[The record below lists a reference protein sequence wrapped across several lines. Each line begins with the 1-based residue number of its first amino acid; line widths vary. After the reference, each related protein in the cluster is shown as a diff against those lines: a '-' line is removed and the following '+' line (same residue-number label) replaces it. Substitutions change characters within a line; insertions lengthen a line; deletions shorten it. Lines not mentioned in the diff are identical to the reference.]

1 MQKHKYLAIAI
12 GLVAGGLW
20 LALVL
25 YTISVGK
32 NAKTVT
38 PGTMAVS
45 TRHPSPSSVPASC
58 INARPNPLYIVHRT
72 SSFVTSHPSP
82 SASETAPQAA
92 MTSTSM
98 RIHETSSATVH
109 TIGSGIA
116 SGGGIATTSGAQKG
130 ISYIGLGFGGN
141 MLAMSTS
148 LVLAAPGAKNATDL
162 SSIDNN
168 INEKRSVGPRR
179 VDGPPQIP
187 FPDPLGDIEWGWMIL
202 LALGYAG
209 LAWRKKYNAHE

>member
-12 GLVAGGLW
+12 SLVAGGLW
-20 LALVL
+20 LALVFYTL
-25 YTISVGK
+25 YAGK
-32 NAKTVT
+32 NAKVPVT
-38 PGTMAVS
+38 PGAIAARSVRQDSKAPAAAYKAPRAASS
-45 TRHPSPSSVPASC
+45 TLTHHA
-58 INARPNPLYIVHRT
+58 PLAT
-72 SSFVTSHPSP
+72 P
-82 SASETAPQAA
+82 SASIPASQAT

-109 TIGSGIA
+109 TAGSGIA

-130 ISYIGLGFGGN
+130 ISYTGLGFGGN

-162 SSIDNN
+162 TSIDNN

-179 VDGPPQIP
+179 VDGSPQIP